1 MSHDVVNES
10 SVFTLRTR
18 FYGTTGPQVPST
30 ARYRIRDVTNDRVVR
45 DWTTMTPALFVDIQV
60 IASDNDVYSDQPGLR
75 YHFEERVLVV
85 EANYDTDIQYADE
98 YRYVIKNLRGFES

>member
-18 FYGTTGPQVPST
+18 FYGTTGPQVPGT
-30 ARYRIRDVTNDRVVR
+30 ARYLIRDVTNDRVVR
-45 DWTTMTPALFVDIQV
+45 DWTVLTPALFVDIQV
-60 IASDNDVYSDQPGLR
+60 TAPDNDIYNDRPGLR
-75 YHFEERVLVV
+75 YYFEERVLVV

-98 YRYVIKNLRGFES
+98 YRYAIKNLRGFES